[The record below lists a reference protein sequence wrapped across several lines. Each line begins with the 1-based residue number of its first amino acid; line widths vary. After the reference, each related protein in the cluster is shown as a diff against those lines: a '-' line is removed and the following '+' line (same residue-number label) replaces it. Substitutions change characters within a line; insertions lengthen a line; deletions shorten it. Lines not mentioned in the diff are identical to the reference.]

1 MKRIRQVPEWSL
13 LTHCAHY
20 ETDCT
25 IMRRADVQIRQEKI
39 LALQLEMIL
48 LEEEMRRDTEKMV
61 RLEASLLEVLQ
72 RKKTLEDI

>member
-1 MKRIRQVPEWSL
+1 M
-13 LTHCAHY
+13 
-20 ETDCT
+20 
-25 IMRRADVQIRQEKI
+25 QIRQEKI